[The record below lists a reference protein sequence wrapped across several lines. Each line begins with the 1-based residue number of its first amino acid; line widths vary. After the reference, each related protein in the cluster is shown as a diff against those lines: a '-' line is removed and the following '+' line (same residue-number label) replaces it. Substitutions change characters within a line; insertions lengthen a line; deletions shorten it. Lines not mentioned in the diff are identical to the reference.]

1 MVTDY
6 TALKNAVIAKCAVS
20 GDADFAAAF
29 DTWVRLLEAAL
40 NTGLDQLVDSSGKIA
55 RPKLP
60 PLRAQENLETTTL
73 TIASSSA
80 TVPSDFLEAK
90 RLSSPSTA
98 VDAMIYVAP
107 AEFYEYAKYLGS
119 RPTNYYTREG
129 NTFKFIGGNGSN
141 LSLLYY
147 GNVPPLTLS
156 GTNATTIM
164 TRYPMIYYHGLLSY
178 GWSWMG
184 NKAEDLSEFATFVST
199 VISANAL
206 DKKPS
211 GGVVYSSPGFYMP

>member
-40 NTGLDQLVDSSGKIA
+40 NTGMSVQGGSALQ
-55 RPKLP
+55 
-60 PLRAQENLETTTL
+60 PLRVQEMLKSVTL
-73 TIASSSA
+73 TVASSAA
-80 TVPSDFLEAK
+80 TVPADFLEAK
-90 RLSSPSTA
+90 RLSNPSTA
-98 VDAMIYVAP
+98 VDAMVYVAP

-129 NTFKFIGGNGSN
+129 NTFKFIGGNGAN
-141 LSLLYY
+141 LPLLYY

-156 GTNATTIM
+156 GTNFTAIM
-164 TRYPMIYYHGLLSY
+164 TRYPMLYYHGLLGY
-178 GWSWMG
+178 AWSWMQ
-184 NKAEDLSEFATFVST
+184 NEPQSQKEFGTFASAVM
-199 VISANAL
+199 SANAL